1 MPSFIGEIVKPTTPV
16 TDDMVGRFLAWS
28 LPEDFAPDNYISYT
42 PPLGAAHPM
51 GTNLLHAGQAR
62 AMLEYVVGST
72 APDARPKQ
80 SATTAAP
87 SVDPG
92 NKQLTD
98 QFEAEIVAKCL
109 TAPRVTPSDIE
120 ANIFYETYFTA
131 AQGAKEADGD
141 PGHEAMELLTFCV
154 LVLRNGHT
162 VTGESYCADPV
173 KFNADTG
180 RIEARKVA
188 IDKLWPMV
196 VYAER
201 ERLAQGGA
209 A

>member
-1 MPSFIGEIVKPTTPV
+1 MTLLIDDIQSAINRHSAENVSNTPDYVLAQFLVKALAAFDHATNTRALHIG
-16 TDDMVGRFLAWS
+16 D
-28 LPEDFAPDNYISYT
+28 Y
-42 PPLGAAHPM
+42 
-51 GTNLLHAGQAR
+51 
-62 AMLEYVVGST
+62 T

-98 QFEAEIVAKCL
+98 QLEAEIVAKCL
-109 TAPRVTPSDIE
+109 TAPRVTPADIE
-120 ANIFYETYFTA
+120 MNIVNECYFTA
-131 AQGAKEADGD
+131 MDGAIGAVLQKFNETGKIDRKPDGLD
-141 PGHEAMELLTFCV
+141 PLEMLTFCV

-201 ERLAQGGA
+201 EHLAQGGA